1 MTQGARVYV
10 GFLSY
15 GRSTAKY
22 LPDFLASL
30 VGQVDQEVMI
40 VNYDNTPGDQDQAN
54 QLALQS
60 FPQVQR
66 ITSGVNLGFA
76 KAYNQLIELAFQAG
90 AEYFLVINPD
100 TILQPR
106 VVAELVDYLDCHPQV
121 AAAMPKILRWDFA
134 RQTTTDYIDSL
145 GVAITKKGAFFDDQ
159 QGCLDSQI
167 KEIQSIFGFSGAA
180 VLLRLSALKEVAFDN
195 GQHQEYFDELMF
207 MYKEDCDLSYRL
219 RLAGWSIDLVP
230 TAVVYHDRTAAR
242 LGRTIFSQLWRRR
255 QTSHLVRSWSV
266 AHQLIIF
273 LKYCRLPKAWLTRC
287 REISYIF
294 QRLVIAILLEPF
306 TWPYLWRVWRQR
318 RAIQARQQAL
328 VIKIKPL
335 DLEKW
340 RC

>member
-1 MTQGARVYV
+1 MAQGARVYV

-30 VGQVDQEVMI
+30 VGQTDPEMVI
-40 VNYDNTPGDQDQAN
+40 VNYDNTPSDQDQTN
-54 QLALQS
+54 QLALQA

-66 ITSGVNLGFA
+66 LASGVNLGFA
-76 KAYNQLIELAFQAG
+76 KAYNQLIELALQAG

-106 VVAELVDYLDCHPQV
+106 AIAELVDYLDQHPQV
-121 AAAMPKILRWDFA
+121 AAAMPKVLRWDFA
-134 RQTTTDYIDSL
+134 RQNLTESVDSL
-145 GVAITKKGAFFDDQ
+145 GVAITKNGAFFDDQ
-159 QGCLDSQI
+159 QGCLDNQI
-167 KEIQSIFGFSGAA
+167 KEVQSIFGFSGAA
-180 VLLRLSALKEVAFDN
+180 VLLRLKALKEIAFDN
-195 GQHQEYFDELMF
+195 GHYQEYFDELMF

-219 RLAGWSIDLVP
+219 QLAGWSIDLVP
-230 TAVVYHDRTAAR
+230 TAVIYHDRTAAR
-242 LGRTIFSQLWRRR
+242 LSQTVLGQLCRRR
-255 QTSHLVRSWSV
+255 QTSRLVRGWSM

-273 LKYCRLPKAWLTRC
+273 IKYCRLPKAWSTRC

-294 QRLVIAILLEPF
+294 QRLVMAILLEPF

-318 RAIQARQQAL
+318 QAIQARRQAL
-328 VIKIKPL
+328 VVKINPL

-340 RC
+340 RR